1 MFKKFFKFFGKD
13 LNKQEIE
20 KFSLLSLAFFFI
32 VGGYWLLKT
41 LKDGFFFNFVGGN
54 YQPKAKMLSLVAITI
69 LVPIYSKLVDYF
81 HRHQLFYI
89 IGSFY
94 AIYFGLVSIFLL
106 FPFDT
111 PGTSYYKFIKIIAW
125 TSYILIE
132 SFGSIMVALFW
143 SFVAST
149 TDTSTAKKGYFL
161 IIAGAQLGAII
172 GPFLSWH
179 ANFFGLPLLFFIATL
194 CIIAVML
201 VIKHFH
207 KIIPQN
213 LLIGSKYDKRPKEK
227 TGFWEGLKL
236 VFTRSYLFGVF
247 LLVAFFEAVT
257 TIVDYQMKMQAQALP
272 QYATKESLTSFM
284 GMFGMSTNFLA
295 FIMALFGTGFL
306 IQKLGIRVSL
316 LVFPISIGMAISVL
330 YTFIKLDFLSA
341 QNMLWLTFGV
351 VILAK
356 GLSYALNNPAKE
368 VMYIPTSRDAKFKA
382 KGWIDM
388 FGARG
393 SKALGSGFN
402 EFLKRTPQVLLY
414 TGTILSLG
422 LIGIWIVIAYFVGN
436 KYHRLVK
443 EGRIVK

>member
-1 MFKKFFKFFGKD
+1 MFTRFFKFFGKD
-13 LNKQEIE
+13 LDEQEIQ
-20 KFSLLSLAFFFI
+20 KFSLLALAFFFT

-54 YQPKAKMLSLVAITI
+54 YQPKAKMLSLVVISI
-69 LVPIYSKLVDYF
+69 LVPIYSKLVDHF

-94 AIYFGLVSIFLL
+94 AAFFGLVSIFLL
-106 FPFDT
+106 FSFDT
-111 PGTSYYKFIKIIAW
+111 PGTFYYKFMKIIAW
-125 TSYILIE
+125 AAYVLIE

-149 TDTSTAKKGYFL
+149 TDASSAKKGYFL
-161 IIAGAQLGAII
+161 IVAGAQLGAIV
-172 GPFLSWH
+172 GPFLAWN
-179 ANFFGLPLLFFIATL
+179 ANFFGLSILFFIATC
-194 CIIAVML
+194 CIISVIL
-201 VIKHFH
+201 VIKHF
-207 KIIPQN
+207 KKTMPKEQ
-213 LLIGSKYDKRPKEK
+213 LIGGKYDKRPQEK

-236 VFTRSYLFGVF
+236 IFTRPYLFGVF
-247 LLVAFFEAVT
+247 LLVAFFEVVT

-272 QYATKESLTSFM
+272 QYATKEGLTSFM
-284 GMFGMSTNFLA
+284 GMFGMSTNLLA
-295 FIMALFGTGFL
+295 FLMALFGTGYL
-306 IQKLGIRVSL
+306 IKKFGVRVSL
-316 LVFPISIGMAISVL
+316 LTFPISIGIAISIL
-330 YTFIKLDFLSA
+330 FGFIKLDFLSA
-341 QNMLWLTFGV
+341 QNMLWVTFGV
-351 VILAK
+351 VIVAK

-414 TGTILSLG
+414 MGTILSLG
-422 LIGIWIVIAYFVGN
+422 LIGIWIIVAYFVGN
-436 KYHRLVK
+436 KFHRLVK
-443 EGRIVK
+443 EGKIVK

>member
-1 MFKKFFKFFGKD
+1 MFTRFFKFFGKG
-13 LNKQEIE
+13 LTEKEIE
-20 KFSLLSLAFFFI
+20 KFSLLALAFFFT
-32 VGGYWLLKT
+32 VGSYWLLKT
-41 LKDGFFFNFVGGN
+41 LKDGFFFSFVGGN

-69 LVPIYSKLVDYF
+69 LVPIYSKLVDLF

-94 AIYFGLVSIFLL
+94 AIFFSLVSIFLL

-111 PGTSYYKFIKIIAW
+111 PGTTYYKFIKIIAW

-149 TDTSTAKKGYFL
+149 TDASSAKKGYFL

-172 GPFLSWH
+172 GPFLTWN
-179 ANFFGLPLLFFIATL
+179 ANFFGLPLLFFIATM
-194 CIIAVML
+194 CIVALLL
-201 VIKHFH
+201 VIRHFH
-207 KIIPQN
+207 KIMPAE
-213 LLIGSKYDKRPKEK
+213 LLIGSKYDKRPEEK
-227 TGFWEGLKL
+227 TGFLQGLKL
-236 VFTRSYLFGVF
+236 ILTRSYLFGIF
-247 LLVAFFEAVT
+247 LLVALFEIVT
-257 TIVDYQMKMQAQALP
+257 TIVDYQMKMQAQSLP

-284 GMFGMSTNFLA
+284 GMFGMATNLLA
-295 FIMALFGTGFL
+295 FLMALFGTSYL
-306 IQKLGIRVSL
+306 IKKFGIRISL
-316 LVFPISIGMAISVL
+316 LTFPISLGIVISILFAIIRL
-330 YTFIKLDFLSA
+330 NFLST
-341 QNMLWLTFGV
+341 QNMLWVTFGV
-351 VILAK
+351 VIIAK

-368 VMYIPTSRDAKFKA
+368 VIYIPTSRDAKFKA

-402 EFLKRTPQVLLY
+402 EFLKTTPQVLLY

-422 LIGIWIVIAYFVGN
+422 LIGIWIVIAYLVGN
-436 KYHRLVK
+436 KYHKLTT
-443 EGRIVK
+443 EGKIVK